1 MPSLQFHGNQHPSKY
16 ISLLAVALATGHA
29 YVAYDPRK
37 EEPGDELGDP
47 SIWGYE
53 EKVTL
58 IPKRSA
64 AGDTTD
70 ANEEVEYE
78 EHITYSKR
86 GVQVGWEEFRRRASL
101 TPKLPWQW

>member
-1 MPSLQFHGNQHPSKY
+1 MKCPRCNSTETNILQRY
-16 ISLLAVALATGHA
+16 LSLLAVALATGHA
-29 YVAYDPRK
+29 YVAYDPEK

-58 IPKRSA
+58 ISKRSA

-70 ANEEVEYE
+70 ANEEVGTES
-78 EHITYSKR
+78 TLPTQK
-86 GVQVGWEEFRRRASL
+86 GVCR
-101 TPKLPWQW
+101 